1 MSGFTS
7 DTYANFTDF
16 FCAVFYCFKV
26 LLFGGNILL
35 IVLGF
40 PFDIFYFILLQYF
53 LANSDNVVFFLTC
66 ICIYEFY
73 FCLWYFS
80 SVDVRV
86 SFYLRILFLWVWYF
100 FDTNVAV
107 GIKTNWHCQ
116 GFSSFDI
123 YFIQVQ
129 SAIHTVYFKG
139 ATKL

>member
-1 MSGFTS
+1 MPTLLSLWT
-7 DTYANFTDF
+7 F
-16 FCAVFYCFKV
+16 FV
-26 LLFGGNILL
+26 LYFIVLRFCSLVENVLL

-40 PFDIFYFILLQYF
+40 PFVIFYFILLQYF

-86 SFYLRILFLWVWYF
+86 SFYFRILFLWLWYF

-123 YFIQVQ
+123 FFIQVQ
-129 SAIHTVYFKG
+129 SAIHTVDFKG

>member
-1 MSGFTS
+1 MPTLLSLWT
-7 DTYANFTDF
+7 F
-16 FCAVFYCFKV
+16 FV
-26 LLFGGNILL
+26 LYFIVLRFCSLVENVLL

-40 PFDIFYFILLQYF
+40 PFVIFYFILLQYF
-53 LANSDNVVFFLTC
+53 LANSDNVFFFLTC

-73 FCLWYFS
+73 FCLWCFS

-86 SFYLRILFLWVWYF
+86 SFYFRILFLWLCYF
-100 FDTNVAV
+100 FDTNIAV

-116 GFSSFDI
+116 DFSSFDI

-129 SAIHTVYFKG
+129 SAIHTVDVKG